1 MLLNTLPLYFPD
13 LCLVVHKIPGHKV
26 ASLKDIDA

>member
-1 MLLNTLPLYFPD
+1 MFLNTLPLYFPD
-13 LCLVVHKIPGHKV
+13 LYLVVHKIQGHRV